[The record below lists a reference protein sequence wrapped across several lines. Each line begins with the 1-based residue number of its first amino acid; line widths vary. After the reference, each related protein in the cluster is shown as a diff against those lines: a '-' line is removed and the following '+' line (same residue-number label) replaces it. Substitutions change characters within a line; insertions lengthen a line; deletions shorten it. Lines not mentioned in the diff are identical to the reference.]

1 MGRFGFRSC
10 VDDFTRV
17 YIPERN
23 GARTSTIFHDLNPQA
38 AFLMN
43 WHIEVIAA
51 KLAALAQGKIQ
62 QLIINLPPRHL
73 KSLLVSIAF
82 PAWCLGHDPRPRCC
96 ASAMPRITPAALA
109 SGRRKHP
116 LAIAK
121 STGCRGPY

>member
-1 MGRFGFRSC
+1 
-10 VDDFTRV
+10 
-17 YIPERN
+17 
-23 GARTSTIFHDLNPQA
+23 
-38 AFLMN
+38 MN

-73 KSLLVSIAF
+73 KSLLASIAL
-82 PAWCLGHDPRPRCC
+82 PAWCLGHDPRPRCR

-121 STGCRGPY
+121 STGCRGALLTHRWRGMDSNLYGAFSVKSCF